1 MGRKLQVMGDDR
13 RFRVVAEYVEKN
25 FPDVKYIADVAGGK
39 GYLSRILSK
48 KNYDCELIEPRENIV
63 KGVKHRRECFRAD
76 MADYYDLL
84 IGLHPDD
91 ATPELAKA
99 ALIRPVILIP
109 CCNFWDNKRRGLK
122 DLLEAIK
129 DFYGRNSIYYQE
141 YRFDFKGPMNI
152 GLVSLP
158 DKGLARYQW
167 NLNYRKI

>member
-1 MGRKLQVMGDDR
+1 MSRQLLVMGDEK
-13 RFRVVAEYVEKN
+13 RFSAVAEYVEKN

-48 KNYDCELIEPRENIV
+48 KNYDCELIEPREKVV
-63 KGVKHRRECFRAD
+63 KGVKHRKEQFRVD

-91 ATPELAKA
+91 ATRELAQA
-99 ALIRPVILIP
+99 ASIRPVILIP
-109 CCNFWDNKRRGLK
+109 CCNFWDDKRRGLK

-129 DFYGRNSIYYQE
+129 DFYRQNSICYHE
-141 YRFDFKGPMNI
+141 HKFDFKGPMNI

-158 DKGLARYQW
+158 NVGR
-167 NLNYRKI
+167 N